1 MNRLAI
7 EGMAVWRGGRR
18 LVEDLHCDAASGSV
32 TVILGPNGAGKS
44 TLLQMLAGVLPGS
57 HAHAS
62 WMGRHL
68 GAYLR
73 REWADVV
80 SWQGPAAYADFGL
93 RVDQRL
99 HLAAGMSTGAE
110 AERMLRELD
119 VSGLMTRPL
128 AQLSSGERQRVEVA
142 AAMLRQT
149 PVLLLDEPTAHLDLR
164 HQAACLR
171 LMRQQAD
178 VGGRVVLVVLHDV
191 AQAAAVADQVVL
203 LYGDGR
209 SETGPVEAM
218 MVPKRLQALYG
229 TPMRAVEGVG
239 LLPDFRRMA

>member
-1 MNRLAI
+1 MNALAI
-7 EGMAVWRGGRR
+7 DGMAVWRGGRR
-18 LVEDLHCDAASGSV
+18 LVDGLQCDAAPGSV
-32 TVILGPNGAGKS
+32 TVVLGPNGAGKS

-57 HAHAS
+57 
-62 WMGRHL
+62 
-68 GAYLR
+68 GAQVCWRDRPLDDYPR
-73 REWADVV
+73 RERADIV
-80 SWQGPAAYADFGL
+80 SWQGSVEYADFGL

-99 HLAAGMSTGAE
+99 HLAAGTWTGAE

-119 VSGLMTRPL
+119 VSVLLARPL

-142 AAMLRQT
+142 AAMLRQA

-164 HQAACLR
+164 HQAACLH
-171 LMRQQAD
+171 LMRQHAAA
-178 VGGRVVLVVLHDV
+178 GGRVVLAVLHDV

-209 SETGPVEAM
+209 SETGPAMEM
-218 MVPKRLQALYG
+218 MVPERLQALYG
-229 TPMRAVEGVG
+229 MPMRTIEGVG

>member
-18 LVEDLHCDAASGSV
+18 LVEDLHCDAAPGSV

-57 HAHAS
+57 HARAS

-80 SWQGPAAYADFGL
+80 SWQGPAGYADFGL

-99 HLAAGMSTGAE
+99 RLAAGIWSGDQAE
-110 AERMLRELD
+110 LLQQLD
-119 VSGLMTRPL
+119 IPGLMARPL
-128 AQLSSGERQRVEVA
+128 AKLSSGERQRVEVA
-142 AAMLRQT
+142 AAMLRPT

-178 VGGRVVLVVLHDV
+178 AGGRVVLVVLHDV

-209 SETGPVEAM
+209 SETGPAEAM